1 MAIQDGADTDPAD
14 APNSD
19 HRLRAEVEAIADQL
33 CQAVDGR
40 FDFKVSHSSC
50 DPTIEKLQMLLNF
63 MLDSMS
69 RSVRTLEQQSTEL
82 QKQVALAE
90 AASTAKADFL
100 ANMSHEIRTPLNGI
114 VGLTAL
120 LQQTQLGGEQ
130 SDLVNGVRLSSDN
143 LLSIINDIL
152 DFSKIEAGKLEL
164 EEVSFDL
171 YAMILEVAESLAARA
186 AQKDI
191 ELIVR
196 YVPKTPKRVVA
207 DESRLRQILI
217 NLIGN
222 ALKFTERGYIMIS
235 VNYDLESFQLEV
247 EDTGIGIDEAQR
259 EHLFE
264 QFTQADTST
273 TRKFGGTGLGLAIS
287 KSIAETAGGQIG
299 VRPNPAGG
307 SIFWLNLPLRLE
319 ADQAPSI
326 LPIRGLQ
333 QQVPRVLIVDDNAMN
348 RFVLSEQLLNWGI
361 HCEIAKEGQEALTLL
376 QQWQAKNT
384 PFDIAIIDYSM
395 PGMDGISLAKAIQQQ
410 PQHKTSLILL
420 SSINN
425 TFTEQ
430 QMQQQGFSGYLLKP
444 ASPEVIY
451 SMLQVIW
458 AGLDGEM
465 IPPLI
470 TKHSLRDGLNKEQAS
485 AIAVQHDMKV
495 LVVEDN
501 IVNQKV
507 AKALLERQGCIV
519 YIANNGLE
527 ALEKAQQFPV
537 DLILMDMQMPEM
549 NGLEA
554 TEALRKSPSE
564 QLQQLPIIALT
575 ANATKNDRDLCF
587 AAGMNDYLSKPFRPD
602 DLAKILLQWG
612 PQAQPRTPLVT

>member
-1 MAIQDGADTDPAD
+1 MNNNKPESEQASVNQ
-14 APNSD
+14 
-19 HRLRAEVEAIADQL
+19 LRQEVEAIADQL

-40 FDFKVSHSSC
+40 FDFKVEAPSS
-50 DPTIEKLQMLLNF
+50 DPTVEKLKMLLNF
-63 MLDSMS
+63 MLDTMD
-69 RSVRTLEQQSTEL
+69 RSVQAFKDQSSEL
-82 QKQVALAE
+82 KKQVSLAE

-164 EEVSFDL
+164 EEVSFNL

-196 YVPKTPKRVVA
+196 YVPKTPKLVIA
-207 DESRLRQILI
+207 DESRLRQVLI

-222 ALKFTERGYIMIS
+222 ALKFTEQGYIMVS
-235 VNYDLESFQLEV
+235 VNYDHALFQIEV
-247 EDTGIGIDEAQR
+247 EDTGIGISDHQR

-273 TRKFGGTGLGLAIS
+273 TREFGGTGLGLAIS
-287 KSIAETAGGQIG
+287 KSITEAAGGQIG
-299 VRPNPAGG
+299 VKNNPAGG
-307 SIFWLNLPLRLE
+307 SIFWLNLPLRIE
-319 ADQAPSI
+319 SNQVPCA

-333 QQVPRVLIVDDNAMN
+333 QQMPRVLIVDDNTMN
-348 RFVLSEQLLNWGI
+348 RFVLSEQLLSWGI
-361 HCEIAKEGQEALTLL
+361 HCEIAKEGEEALALIE
-376 QQWQAKNT
+376 QWHAKGT

-395 PGMDGISLAKAIQQQ
+395 PGMDGICLAKAIKLK
-410 PQHKTSLILL
+410 PENKTSLILL

-444 ASPEVIY
+444 ASPEVIH

-458 AGLDGEM
+458 AGLDGKK

-470 TKHSLRDGLNKEQAS
+470 TKHSLRDGINTEQTS
-485 AIAVQHDMKV
+485 AIAQQHDLKV

-507 AKALLERQGCIV
+507 AKALLERQGCVV

-527 ALEKAQQFPV
+527 ALEKAQLFPV

-554 TEALRKSPSE
+554 TEALRRNPSK
-564 QLQQLPIIALT
+564 QLQQVPIIALT
-575 ANATKNDRDLCF
+575 ANATKRDREQCL

-602 DLAKILLQWG
+602 DLARALSQWG
-612 PQAQPRTPLVT
+612 QHGLQSPPCRTKDKD